1 MLGRMKNADSYSF
14 LTFNKNTT
22 MKSTRMLGSI
32 AALGIIS
39 SSVVSAMTIGT
50 AALADDWQSSDERP
64 AWSQR
69 CDRDWDNEYCNP
81 KINVNRSENWS
92 GQERWETIQDR
103 WDDRARDSDRWWNR
117 DLNRWE
123 YRDDN
128 QRSNRNRFV
137 RNQLSEGTYIPAYP
151 ERRRRIVI
159 RRSERYPLT
168 VVVSENVN
176 GTLRRGR
183 TILPRDSR
191 IDGELVPFRGGYRF
205 ESDRVRFPNGRSE
218 KIWAVSNAISL
229 NNTYDRYDRSEAN
242 LSTGAAGILDA
253 ILGRPNSSR
262 GVILGDVFDRYPNSR
277 RDLVVLY
284 PDRSLDLRLTRD
296 FVMDWRNF

>member
-1 MLGRMKNADSYSF
+1 MKNADSYSF

-50 AALADDWQSSDERP
+50 AALAEDRQLFDQRP

-69 CDRDWDNEYCNP
+69 
-81 KINVNRSENWS
+81 
-92 GQERWETIQDR
+92 WETVQDR
-103 WDDRARDSDRWWNR
+103 WDERERDSERWWNR

-123 YRDDN
+123 YRDNN
-128 QRSNRNRFV
+128 QRSERNRFS

-151 ERRRRIVI
+151 ERRRRIVL

-176 GTLRRGR
+176 GTFRGGR
-183 TILPRDSR
+183 TILPRNSR
-191 IDGELVPFRGGYRF
+191 IDGELVPVRGGYRF

-218 KIWAVSNAISL
+218 RIWAVSNVISI
-229 NNTYDRYDRSEAN
+229 NNVYDRYDRSEAN

-253 ILGRPNSSR
+253 ILGRSASSR
-262 GVILGDVFDRYPNSR
+262 SVILGDVFERYPNSR

-284 PDRSLDLRLTRD
+284 PDQSLDLRLTRD
-296 FVMDWRNF
+296 FVMNWRNF

>member
-1 MLGRMKNADSYSF
+1 
-14 LTFNKNTT
+14 

-39 SSVVSAMTIGT
+39 CSAVSAITTAT
-50 AALADDWQSSDERP
+50 AALADDWQSSDKRP

-81 KINVNRSENWS
+81 KTNTNRLEDWS
-92 GQERWETIQDR
+92 GQERWQTVQDR
-103 WDDRARDSDRWWNR
+103 WDDRNEDRWWNPN
-117 DLNRWE
+117 LNRWE
-123 YRDDN
+123 YRNED
-128 QRSNRNRFV
+128 RSSDRNRFF
-137 RNQLSEGTYIPAYP
+137 RNRLLEGTYIPAYP
-151 ERRRRIVI
+151 ERRRRIVL

-168 VVVSENVN
+168 VVVSEDVR

-183 TILPRDSR
+183 TVLPRNSR
-191 IDGELVPFRGGYRF
+191 IDGELVPVRGGYRF

-218 KIWAVSNAISL
+218 RIWAVSQVIGL

-242 LSTGAAGILDA
+242 LSSGAAGILGA
-253 ILGRPNSSR
+253 ILGRPNSSSS
-262 GVILGDVFDRYPNSR
+262 VILGDVFDRYPNSR

-296 FVMDWRNF
+296 FATDWRNF